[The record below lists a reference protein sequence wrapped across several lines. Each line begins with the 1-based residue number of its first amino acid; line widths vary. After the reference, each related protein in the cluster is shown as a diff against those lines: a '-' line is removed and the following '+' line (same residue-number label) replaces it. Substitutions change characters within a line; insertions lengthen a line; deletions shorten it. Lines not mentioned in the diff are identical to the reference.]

1 MPTPEIW
8 GPAVWTLFHTLAEKI
23 HEEAFVF
30 PKVKQS
36 LFATIVSICKY
47 LPCPECST
55 DASRIMSAVKPA
67 EYANKTAFKNMLYLF
82 HNRVNAKKRKRLFNY
97 AFMRKYESANI
108 PQVIFTFIQTYNTR
122 GNMKLLAE
130 SFQRKFVVQ
139 NFVSWFRTHAG
150 LFRERPVVA
159 LFSSVAAAEAD
170 ITADIVENT
179 VNNDADAR
187 DVTADVVDAI
197 ADITAD
203 NVINAID

>member
-139 NFVSWFRTHAG
+139 NFVTWFRTHAG
-150 LFRERPVVA
+150 LFRERPAPA
-159 LFSSVAAAEAD
+159 LLSSSVAAVKA
-170 ITADIVENT
+170 
-179 VNNDADAR
+179 
-187 DVTADVVDAI
+187 ADVIADVDVKDATETMDVSVDVDANVGEMV
-197 ADITAD
+197 DIIVD
-203 NVINAID
+203 VDID